1 MSTFCRFRGCICR
14 HYRRHVNRFIV
25 GLGIEFVGLGIEFV
39 GLGIEFVGLGIEF
52 VGLGIEFVGFRFCKL
67 LIFKGKCRFGAI
79 T

>member
-52 VGLGIEFVGFRFCKL
+52 VGFRFCKL

>member
-52 VGLGIEFVGFRFCKL
+52 VGFRFCKL
-67 LIFKGKCRFGAI
+67 LIFK
-79 T
+79 